1 LLVRVQINGE
11 KRDIDAGATLASLV
25 AELGLGERRIAVELN
40 HGVVS
45 RDRWSAVELR
55 DDDLVE
61 IVQFVGGG

>member
-1 LLVRVQINGE
+1 MRVQINGE
-11 KRDIDAGATLASLV
+11 KRDIDPGATLASLV

>member
-1 LLVRVQINGE
+1 MRVQINGE
-11 KRDIDAGATLASLV
+11 ERDIDAGATLASLV

>member
-1 LLVRVQINGE
+1 VRVQINGE
-11 KRDIDAGATLASLV
+11 ERDIDAGATLASLV

-55 DDDLVE
+55 DQDLVE

>member
-1 LLVRVQINGE
+1 VRVQINGE
-11 KRDIDAGATLASLV
+11 ERDIDAGATLASLV

-55 DDDLVE
+55 DHDLVE

>member
-1 LLVRVQINGE
+1 MRVQINGE
-11 KRDIDAGATLASLV
+11 ERDIDAGATLASLV

-45 RDRWSAVELR
+45 RDRWSTVELR
-55 DDDLVE
+55 DRDLVE

>member
-1 LLVRVQINGE
+1 MRVQINGE
-11 KRDIDAGATLASLV
+11 ERDIDAGATLASLV

-55 DDDLVE
+55 DQDLVE

>member
-1 LLVRVQINGE
+1 VRVQINGE
-11 KRDIDAGATLASLV
+11 ERDIDPGATLASLV

-45 RDRWSAVELR
+45 RDRWPAVELR
-55 DDDLVE
+55 AHDRVE